1 MNPTRILG
9 SLFSTAAV
17 VAMGALVA
25 FAPAP
30 AQALTLATADAN
42 CTAPANNAGGPAQD
56 DAFLAGTWPT
66 PYKGCGVTGLTLLYK
81 GNRGDTD
88 FSPAGT
94 VETGYFAPF
103 YSIDYRPEG
112 LTFTLAWN
120 GPQAITCPTCWLV
133 VKDGN
138 ANPNWYGFNLGTWDG
153 QESISM
159 PVSVFGKFQISHVS
173 IWGSDTCVRDCTP
186 KRVPEPAT
194 LALLG
199 LGLAL
204 GGMGLRRRRG

>member
-9 SLFSTAAV
+9 SLFSTAAA

-42 CTAPANNAGGPAQD
+42 CTAPAQNAGGPSTD
-56 DAFLAGTWPT
+56 SEFLAGTWASPF
-66 PYKGCGVTGLTLLYK
+66 KGCGVTGLTLLYK
-81 GNRGDTD
+81 GNRGDD
-88 FSPAGT
+88 PSPAGT
-94 VETGYFAPF
+94 DETGYFAPF
-103 YSIDYRPEG
+103 YSVDYRPDG
-112 LTFTLAWN
+112 LGFKLTWD

-133 VKDGN
+133 IKDGN
-138 ANPNWYGFNLGTWDG
+138 ASPNWYGFNLGSWNG
-153 QESISM
+153 QEAIDMSN
-159 PVSVFGKFQISHVS
+159 VFGKFQVSHVS
-173 IWGSDTCVRDCTP
+173 IWGSDDCRRDCTP
-186 KRVPEPAT
+186 TRVPEPAT

>member
-9 SLFSTAAV
+9 SIYATAAAL
-17 VAMGALVA
+17 AMGALVA

-42 CTAPANNAGGPAQD
+42 CTAPAQNAGGPSTD
-56 DAFLAGTWPT
+56 SEFLAGTWAS
-66 PYKGCGVTGLTLLYK
+66 PYKGCGVTGLSLLYK
-81 GNRGDTD
+81 GNRGDD
-88 FSPAGT
+88 LSPAGT
-94 VETGYFAPF
+94 DETGYFAPF
-103 YSIDYRPEG
+103 YSVDYRPEG

-138 ANPNWYGFNLGTWDG
+138 ANPNWYGFNLGTWNG

-159 PVSVFGKFQISHVS
+159 PVSVFGKFQISHIS

-186 KRVPEPAT
+186 TRVPEPAT
-194 LALLG
+194 LALLS

-204 GGMGLRRRRG
+204 GGLGLRRRRS